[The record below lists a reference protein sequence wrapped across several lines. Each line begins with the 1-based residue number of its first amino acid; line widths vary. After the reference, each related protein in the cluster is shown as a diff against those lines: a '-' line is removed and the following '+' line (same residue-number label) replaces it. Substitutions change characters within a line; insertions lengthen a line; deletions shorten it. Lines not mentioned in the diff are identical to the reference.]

1 MASKAG
7 PKIASD
13 GIVLHLDAYINDSYA
28 GERLD
33 GNTNLANNTNDYTGS
48 SYGASSEWSSNAT
61 QFTKTYHAG
70 VKTPIGKG
78 ATMIQESGGT
88 GYHHLSR
95 YGGSEMS
102 GSHTVS
108 FYFRPLSDDWGDD
121 LRVGMLGDSSNGGA
135 YFNLNTGVGYA
146 VGGTSTDS
154 RLVLI
159 KKLKGGWW
167 FIACDFHGR
176 SGGWVGCLGS
186 KIHTSYTGT
195 VGAKK
200 AYICGI
206 NYNNKSYAIPS
217 FDRSGD
223 SGYWQDLSPH
233 SNHGDMTNMNG
244 TPHETHYRN
253 GEVIL
258 PTSHAYI
265 SLDGTDDHISV
276 ADDSTLD
283 ITGDMTMSCWVALDS
298 SENGN
303 LCMIANKRDASDYT
317 APYYMFFEDRSGQNK
332 YGAFLGGGSP
342 NYIAVGSNDNFDGVY
357 GKWDHVCFTVSG
369 TTVSMYVNGAFDES
383 GTFTGSRQTNNVPLK
398 IGGPYTDGMSNYMM
412 AGRIANL
419 LIYNKALTASEIK
432 SNFNAHRSRFG
443 I

>member
-7 PKIASD
+7 PKIVSD
-13 GIVLHLDAYINDSYA
+13 GIVLHLDACINDSYA

-33 GNTNLANNTNDYTGS
+33 GNTNLASNTNDYTGS
-48 SYGASSEWSSNAT
+48 SYGSSSEWSSDAT
-61 QFTKTYHAG
+61 QLTKTYHAG

-88 GYHHLSR
+88 GYHHISR

-102 GSHTVS
+102 GSHTLS

-121 LRVGMLGDSSNGGA
+121 LRVGMLGDGSNGGA
-135 YFNLNTGVGYA
+135 YFNLNTGVGNA
-146 VGGTSTDS
+146 IGGTSTDS

-176 SGGWVGCLGS
+176 SGGWVGCLGP

-223 SGYWQDLSPH
+223 LGYWQDLSPD
-233 SNHGDMTNMNG
+233 SNHGSMTNIDG
-244 TPHETHYRN
+244 TAHETHYRN

-265 SLDGTDDHISV
+265 NFDGTDAFIELISSVPTVKTVEVWFNPDVISGDQVLYGPEANGGDNWLALNGSGQVYFYGTESADTNNFSMSAGSVSAGNWYQSVATIDGTTATTYLNGNQVTSSTKSFTIGSWAGGADIGRRGVGGRYYNGKISV
-276 ADDSTLD
+276 
-283 ITGDMTMSCWVALDS
+283 V
-298 SENGN
+298 
-303 LCMIANKRDASDYT
+303 R
-317 APYYMFFEDRSGQNK
+317 
-332 YGAFLGGGSP
+332 
-342 NYIAVGSNDNFDGVY
+342 VY
-357 GKWDHVCFTVSG
+357 DKV
-369 TTVSMYVNGAFDES
+369 
-383 GTFTGSRQTNNVPLK
+383 
-398 IGGPYTDGMSNYMM
+398 
-412 AGRIANL
+412 
-419 LIYNKALTASEIK
+419 LTASEIK
-432 SNFNAHRSRFG
+432 SNFNALRSRYG